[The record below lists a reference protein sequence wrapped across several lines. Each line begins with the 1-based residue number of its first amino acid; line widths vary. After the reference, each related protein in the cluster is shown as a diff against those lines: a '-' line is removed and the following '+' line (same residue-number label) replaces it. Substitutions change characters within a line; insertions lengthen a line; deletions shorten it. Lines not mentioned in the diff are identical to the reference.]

1 MLRIHSDAI
10 VGLQGCSLLCWFCN
24 ILNKFLPQEIITQPP
39 SSFWCSTWWTSCKD
53 VFLSEHMPNFSWDL
67 GDIIFLCSSNQY
79 KIKAKF
85 LCPDQ
90 SQNSPAWIFIILF
103 LEKRCKHC
111 KVLLFRE
118 PNILAV
124 LQLRR
129 HVGWGGNR
137 RSPPQKSPFWLLWAA
152 VEFFSSLW
160 YDKEKA
166 RFLDKMET
174 VLLQRHFKEFILV
187 PFKEAIMLVVEH
199 LSFVAFQLFATQETR
214 KSTTIALLSRGVLQG
229 RGRIRSVV
237 LWQYGGRSSFLQ
249 SHMQEDFKSES
260 HKINRAILGQRE
272 LFCIA
277 FSKKNLKK

>member
-1 MLRIHSDAI
+1 M
-10 VGLQGCSLLCWFCN
+10 
-24 ILNKFLPQEIITQPP
+24 
-39 SSFWCSTWWTSCKD
+39 
-53 VFLSEHMPNFSWDL
+53 
-67 GDIIFLCSSNQY
+67 
-79 KIKAKF
+79 
-85 LCPDQ
+85 
-90 SQNSPAWIFIILF
+90 
-103 LEKRCKHC
+103 
-111 KVLLFRE
+111 
-118 PNILAV
+118 
-124 LQLRR
+124 
-129 HVGWGGNR
+129 
-137 RSPPQKSPFWLLWAA
+137 
-152 VEFFSSLW
+152 EFFSSLW

-174 VLLQRHFKEFILV
+174 VLLQGHFKEFILV